1 MSEQFIAWAIAQF
14 GIIMFLIGY
23 FHGRSV
29 ENKQKDGRERQT
41 TRTQ

>member
-23 FHGRSV
+23 YHGRAV
-29 ENKQKDGRERQT
+29 ESKQKDGRERQT
-41 TRTQ
+41 SRIQ